1 VSADDPYLYP
11 GTSVLKNKLGIISAA
26 ELDRVER
33 RLVTQRVAEGTPQGR
48 FNLDHLKAIHR
59 HLFQDVY
66 AWAGEV
72 RSVELNKSGQQ
83 FQFRQY
89 IETGMADVHKRIV
102 SSNFLKG
109 LSREAFNREA
119 AIVIGDVNYVHP
131 FREGNGRTQLFFLD
145 QLAEQA
151 GTRSTL
157 PVSIL
162 NAGLKPRARLT
173 PATMRRWRKKSAG
186 PRKAGKSEGVEAV
199 ASGLV
204 CRSYGR
210 PARAP

>member
-1 VSADDPYLYP
+1 MSADDPYLYP
-11 GTSVLKNKLGIISAA
+11 GTSVLKNKLGIIGAA
-26 ELDRVER
+26 ELDHVER

-102 SSNFLKG
+102 SSNFLNG
-109 LSREAFNREA
+109 LSREAFSREA

-151 GTRSTL
+151 GHPL
-157 PVSIL
+157 DF
-162 NAGLKPRARLT
+162 ARIDPECWIEASRQAHT
-173 PATMRRWRKKSAG
+173 GDYAAMAKEIGRV
-186 PRKAGKSEGVEAV
+186 SEGREE
-199 ASGLV
+199 
-204 CRSYGR
+204 RGR
-210 PARAP
+210 